1 MSQELKKLPTH
12 IAIIMDGNGRWAK
25 RQGLPRI
32 FGHREGMKSVRAV
45 IEKARTLGIKIL
57 TLYAF
62 SKENWRRPKEEVSFL
77 MGLLEEYLRK
87 EVEEL
92 NKKDIQ
98 IRAIGETELLPKKV
112 QNLLKEAMVKTAKN
126 QSMILNL
133 ALSYGGRAEIV
144 RAARLL
150 AKACR
155 QGDISPEE
163 ITEETFRHYL
173 YTGDLPDPD
182 FLIRTSGEQRISNFM
197 LYQCAYTEFYIT
209 PILWPD
215 FREKEFMEALKDYAT
230 RERRFGKT
238 SEQIQAES

>member
-1 MSQELKKLPTH
+1 MEELKKLPTH
-12 IAIIMDGNGRWAK
+12 VAIIMDGNGRWAK
-25 RQGLPRI
+25 KRGLPRI

-45 IEKARTLGIKIL
+45 VEKARTLGIKVL

-62 SKENWRRPKEEVSFL
+62 SKENWHRPKEEVSFL
-77 MGLLEEYLRK
+77 MNLLEEYLRK

-92 NKKDIQ
+92 HKKDIQ
-98 IRAIGETELLPKKV
+98 IRAIGEIEMLPKKI
-112 QNLLKEAMVKTAKN
+112 QALLKEALAKTAKN
-126 QSMILNL
+126 KSMILNL

-150 AKACR
+150 AEACKR
-155 QGDISPEE
+155 GDISPEE
-163 ITEETFRHYL
+163 ITEETFSRYL

-215 FREKEFMEALKDYAT
+215 FREKEFLEALKDYAT
-230 RERRFGKT
+230 RERRFGRI
-238 SEQIQAES
+238 SEQIQKES